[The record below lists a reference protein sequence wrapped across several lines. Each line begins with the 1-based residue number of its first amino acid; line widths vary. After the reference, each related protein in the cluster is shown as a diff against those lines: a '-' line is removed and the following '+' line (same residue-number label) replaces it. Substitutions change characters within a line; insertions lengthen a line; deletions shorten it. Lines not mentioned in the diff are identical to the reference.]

1 MTNHDNFFSQYFLSV
16 LDPLLGSPARY
27 QKISRPPFTRGSR
40 GYAAA
45 QPMFLSYNSLLVYCL
60 SCFVDIFTCRFTMPR
75 KRDQLNQT
83 TAIMQAPRKRDVCL
97 TMDMTMITM
106 TTLSSQGRSGWRDT
120 ALTPSLARAHL
131 VRYVIHCMSFP
142 FMSFI
147 GCHSTLTTFAWF
159 FVFKEMSNNAVLT
172 QCLFVLI
179 VMVVCLKSEYNQA

>member
-1 MTNHDNFFSQYFLSV
+1 
-16 LDPLLGSPARY
+16 
-27 QKISRPPFTRGSR
+27 
-40 GYAAA
+40 
-45 QPMFLSYNSLLVYCL
+45 
-60 SCFVDIFTCRFTMPR
+60 MPR

-97 TMDMTMITM
+97 TMVMTMITM

-179 VMVVCLKSEYNQA
+179 VMVFTLIVSTIKLDVTSLSGFFLKTNMKIS